1 MKFLILR
8 FSSIGDI
15 VLTTPVIRCL
25 RKKYP
30 DAEIHYATKKAFH
43 AIVKYNPYINKVHLL
58 GESTVELVSN
68 LKQEK
73 FDYVID
79 LHNNQRTMLIKAQLG
94 VTSFSFN
101 KLNLQKWLMVNFKV
115 NSLPA
120 VHIVDRYLDTLQSL
134 GVKNDG
140 EGLDYFLLPEEEVNL
155 NSFPDEFHQG
165 YIAWVIGAKQNTKK
179 FPAEKIARVLNQLN
193 HPVILL
199 GGKEDEAEADTI
211 IGKLQGSKASVYN
224 ACGRYTLNGSASL
237 VRQAKLVVT
246 NDTGLMHI
254 AAAFKRPTISIW
266 GNTIPQFGMYPYY
279 GEYAVINQQV
289 EVKGLKCRPCSK
301 LGYAQCPQ
309 DHFKCM
315 NDIDEELLAEMIRST
330 YSKI

>member
-43 AIVKYNPYINKVHLL
+43 SIVKYNPYINKVHLL
-58 GESTVELVSN
+58 EDSTSELVSR
-68 LKQEK
+68 LKEEK

-94 VTSFSFN
+94 IKSSSFN

-115 NSLPA
+115 NHLPA
-120 VHIVDRYLDTLQSL
+120 AHIVDRYLETVQSF
-134 GVKNDG
+134 GVENDG
-140 EGLDYFLLPEEEVNL
+140 GGLDYFLLPEEGVNL

-199 GGKEDEAEADTI
+199 GGKEDEAEAQTI
-211 IGKLQGSKASVYN
+211 TSKLQGIKASVYN
-224 ACGRYTLNGSASL
+224 ACGKYTLNGSASL

-279 GEYAVINQQV
+279 GEHAVINQQV
-289 EVKGLKCRPCSK
+289 EVNGLKCRPCSK

-309 DHFKCM
+309 GHFKCM
-315 NDIDEELLAEMIRST
+315 NDIDEELLAKMIHST
-330 YSKI
+330 YGEL